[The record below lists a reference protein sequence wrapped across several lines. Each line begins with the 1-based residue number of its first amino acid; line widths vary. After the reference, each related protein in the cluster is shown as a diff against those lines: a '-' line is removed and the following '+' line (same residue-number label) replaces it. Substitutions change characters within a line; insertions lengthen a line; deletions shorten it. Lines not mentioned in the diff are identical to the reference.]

1 MALPGSC
8 GVARLPV
15 LARRLRA
22 ALPCSL
28 HAVFAVVES
37 AHRPQ
42 QRSECSCAC
51 CPAGHS
57 LGGALAML
65 AAFDLAPVFPWGSV
79 EVHTIGAPRPGN
91 AAFAKVR
98 CMVRPW
104 QLHAHH

>member
-1 MALPGSC
+1 MIPFYSG
-8 GVARLPV
+8 
-15 LARRLRA
+15 
-22 ALPCSL
+22 
-28 HAVFAVVES
+28 
-37 AHRPQ
+37 
-42 QRSECSCAC
+42 

-98 CMVRPW
+98 CMLCPGAAARTAMAACSQCIETGLSLPVPHV
-104 QLHAHH
+104 LPV